1 VIDSAEAADQ
11 PFRIGARTWRGVLA
25 QAGVIAV
32 GDCLVVLIFALA
44 FGWSE
49 WLVAVG
55 LTFFLATWLL
65 VLGASAEWT
74 IEDQELRRRRW
85 LSRPGSEP
93 FVVMALGPQVEMIH
107 EGRHR
112 WRLVPNGP
120 VLGAQP
126 AQPWQTRRLVE
137 AMEQAG
143 VRIDD
148 WRGDWARRHRVLD
161 ALGLLTFWGGL
172 AGIIVMP
179 DVRAAWPGLF
189 TATAGLACSG
199 AVFLGLAIDWLP
211 WSMRNPARDG

>member
-1 VIDSAEAADQ
+1 MIDSAGAADQ
-11 PFRIGARTWRGVLA
+11 PFRTGARTWRGVLA
-25 QAGVIAV
+25 RAGGSAA
-32 GDCLVVLIFALA
+32 GACLVVLIFALA

-49 WLVAVG
+49 WVLAIG
-55 LTFFLATWLL
+55 LIFFLATWLL

-74 IEDQELRRRRW
+74 IADQELRVRPW
-85 LSRPGSEP
+85 LRAGHKPSA
-93 FVVMALGPQVEMIH
+93 VIALGPQIEMVH

-120 VLGAQP
+120 ALGAQP
-126 AQPWQTRRLVE
+126 GRPWQTRRLVE

-143 VRIDD
+143 VRIND

-161 ALGLLTFWGGL
+161 TLGLLTLWGGL

-179 DVRAAWPGLF
+179 AVRAAWPGLF

-199 AVFLGLAIDWLP
+199 ALFLGLAIDWLP
-211 WSMRNPARDG
+211 WSMRNSARHS